1 MQKKLEIII
10 GILVI
15 IFLII
20 SGVNIFITSKANEFS
35 NIIKNLENIQE
46 FSVSVQLQLENETI
60 SLDGNADMKNNTF
73 SLVNGGLNSGFDS
86 IKYIYIQEEEKID
99 YEIYLDKKKIYQ
111 TSILDIPNV
120 DEYNIN
126 FLPSQLISDLEN
138 KEFKKVSKENYQVKV
153 SSTEWLTYDN
163 FFQMLHGK
171 NYIEELDDE
180 NTMDLFLEEEKIT
193 RIVLKSSNNNKNE
206 LNINIKY

>member
-20 SGVNIFITSKANEFS
+20 SGVNIFITNKANEFS
-35 NIIKNLENIQE
+35 NIIKSLENIQE

-60 SLDGNADMKNNTF
+60 SLEGIADKKDNTF
-73 SLVNGGLNSGFDS
+73 SLTKGGFNSDFDS
-86 IKYIYIQEEEKID
+86 IEYLYKKEEQKID
-99 YEIYLDKKKIYQ
+99 YEIYLNNEKVYE

-126 FLPSQLISDLEN
+126 CLPSQLISDLEN
-138 KEFKKVSKENYQVKV
+138 KELKKISKGNYQVKV
-153 SSTEWLTYDN
+153 SSLEWQTYDN
-163 FFQMLHGK
+163 FFQILHGK
-171 NYIEELDDE
+171 NYMEELDDE
-180 NTMDLFLEEEKIT
+180 NTMDFFLEDEKIT
-193 RIVLKSSNNNKNE
+193 RIVLKSSNDKKIE